1 MLGIEQYPASLAGM
15 ARTAY
20 TVLGSA
26 ATHQFYTGDE
36 TFGPRW
42 TSLMDPQRVPL
53 LLVRQYGRSE
63 VAIAQLSACRFP
75 ARAEPPQFLHQFVNN
90 VASLGQSV
98 IRTPHVTGI
107 T

>member
-15 ARTAY
+15 ARTGLY
-20 TVLGSA
+20 RPRQCG
-26 ATHQFYTGDE
+26 THQFYTGDE

-53 LLVRQYGRSE
+53 LLVRQYGNGE

-75 ARAEPPQFLHQFVNN
+75 VRAEPPQFLRQFVNN
-90 VASLGQSV
+90 LLHWASLSSE
-98 IRTPHVTGI
+98 RRM
-107 T
+107 